1 MQIEKEKQQLER
13 QQRTI
18 QGGHYVVRII
28 KREYEAF
35 CCTLFICSG
44 KWILKQYAIEI
55 EGGYICHIFP
65 FSEEIES
72 VEWFPGVIL
81 LTPQEES
88 DINTLFNFTNIEKQS
103 IYIPKVTIDMKWRA
117 YLLYPFNFVT
127 MQPVAE
133 TLHRQLQ

>member
-1 MQIEKEKQQLER
+1 MKR
-13 QQRTI
+13 FAA
-18 QGGHYVVRII
+18 HY
-28 KREYEAF
+28 
-35 CCTLFICSG
+35 LFVPGSG
-44 KWILKQYAIEI
+44 FLKQYAIEI

-65 FSEEIES
+65 CSEEIES

>member
-1 MQIEKEKQQLER
+1 M
-13 QQRTI
+13 
-18 QGGHYVVRII
+18 V
-28 KREYEAF
+28 
-35 CCTLFICSG
+35 S
-44 KWILKQYAIEI
+44 
-55 EGGYICHIFP
+55 
-65 FSEEIES
+65 
-72 VEWFPGVIL
+72 GVIL

>member
-1 MQIEKEKQQLER
+1 MKKVLFFDIDGTLLNSELKIPE
-13 QQRTI
+13 
-18 QGGHYVVRII
+18 GV
-28 KREYEAF
+28 KRELKRLKEAAHY
-35 CCTLFICSG
+35 LFVPGSG
-44 KWILKQYAIEI
+44 FLKQYAIEI

-103 IYIPKVTIDMKWRA
+103 IYIPKVTINMKWRA

>member
-1 MQIEKEKQQLER
+1 MKR
-13 QQRTI
+13 FAA
-18 QGGHYVVRII
+18 HY
-28 KREYEAF
+28 
-35 CCTLFICSG
+35 LFVPGSG
-44 KWILKQYAIEI
+44 FLKQYAIEI

-103 IYIPKVTIDMKWRA
+103 IYMQEFLKTNNVLVENLYISEAGCVISSHCGSGTIGI
-117 YLLYPFNFVT
+117 LYIVN
-127 MQPVAE
+127 E
-133 TLHRQLQ
+133 

>member
-1 MQIEKEKQQLER
+1 MKR
-13 QQRTI
+13 FAA
-18 QGGHYVVRII
+18 HY
-28 KREYEAF
+28 
-35 CCTLFICSG
+35 LFVPGSG
-44 KWILKQYAIEI
+44 FLKQYAIEI

-133 TLHRQLQ
+133 TLLRQLQ

>member
-1 MQIEKEKQQLER
+1 MKR
-13 QQRTI
+13 FAA
-18 QGGHYVVRII
+18 HY
-28 KREYEAF
+28 
-35 CCTLFICSG
+35 LFVPGSG
-44 KWILKQYAIEI
+44 FLKQYAIEI

-117 YLLYPFNFVT
+117 FFFYPFYFFSKS
-127 MQPVAE
+127 
-133 TLHRQLQ
+133 R

>member
-1 MQIEKEKQQLER
+1 MASLDWPF
-13 QQRTI
+13 
-18 QGGHYVVRII
+18 VVFPI
-28 KREYEAF
+28 AVS
-35 CCTLFICSG
+35 LFLSASLFHVVPGSG
-44 KWILKQYAIEI
+44 FLKQYAIEI

>member
-1 MQIEKEKQQLER
+1 MKR
-13 QQRTI
+13 FAA
-18 QGGHYVVRII
+18 HY
-28 KREYEAF
+28 
-35 CCTLFICSG
+35 LFVPGSG
-44 KWILKQYAIEI
+44 FLKQYAIEI

-103 IYIPKVTIDMKWRA
+103 IYIPKVTIDRNGGLIYYTFQFCYNA
-117 YLLYPFNFVT
+117 ACRRNSAQT
-127 MQPVAE
+127 IAVAIATFSDSE
-133 TLHRQLQ
+133 VSRSAG

>member
-1 MQIEKEKQQLER
+1 MKR
-13 QQRTI
+13 FAA
-18 QGGHYVVRII
+18 HY
-28 KREYEAF
+28 
-35 CCTLFICSG
+35 LFVPGSG
-44 KWILKQYAIEI
+44 FLKQYAIEI

-103 IYIPKVTIDMKWRA
+103 IYIPKVTIDMK
-117 YLLYPFNFVT
+117 
-127 MQPVAE
+127 
-133 TLHRQLQ
+133 

>member
-1 MQIEKEKQQLER
+1 MKR
-13 QQRTI
+13 FAA
-18 QGGHYVVRII
+18 HY
-28 KREYEAF
+28 
-35 CCTLFICSG
+35 LFVPGSG
-44 KWILKQYAIEI
+44 FLKQYAIEI

-72 VEWFPGVIL
+72 VECFPGVIL
-81 LTPQEES
+81 MNTQYES
-88 DINTLFNFTNIEKQS
+88 DINTFFIFNNIVKES